1 MQSIGNFDYHNQVK
15 HGTNRIA
22 NESSLQRQLYIVFK
36 LNTCGVSFA
45 FCFLLIV
52 LKMESPPQTEYML
65 FQYLLGSL
73 YNHHVSHINTSQSF
87 KV

>member
-22 NESSLQRQLYIVFK
+22 NEASLQRQLYIVFK
-36 LNTCGVSFA
+36 LNTCGVIFA

-52 LKMESPPQTEYML
+52 LKMESPPQTESIL
-65 FQYLLGSL
+65 FQTCWGVCTIIMYP
-73 YNHHVSHINTSQSF
+73 I
-87 KV
+87 